1 MLNYLVENL
10 PKIEMFLNEFLQQS
24 EKGVGTVSGENWR
37 PKSGRLFV
45 ARAAGGFA
53 RAEQFGEETPR
64 LRFQASR
71 WDGSRRG
78 EMDSVHQRGHPECP
92 SVILTPP
99 FSFDFHNLHFQ
110 HFYISLN
117 TLFD

>member
-1 MLNYLVENL
+1 
-10 PKIEMFLNEFLQQS
+10 MFLNEFLQQS

-71 WDGSRRG
+71 
-78 EMDSVHQRGHPECP
+78 
-92 SVILTPP
+92 
-99 FSFDFHNLHFQ
+99 
-110 HFYISLN
+110 
-117 TLFD
+117 